1 MPYRVF
7 LHDDSI
13 VSKKI
18 GDFKRAELLRKLTS
32 QWATHYTATMIS
44 TILMS
49 SPYINCSTN
58 KRETFL
64 REFTKN
70 WDFSKLSEF
79 FMFLRSRTNI
89 DYKFKCMMLQEAARR
104 DVLVNSSIHKQDNT
118 VQTPAV
124 TPSNA
129 TTTQHHRRT
138 SSNDF
143 QDIKRNIMEEDEVYE
158 EQYNICYPSSFS
170 NNASS
175 SATTA
180 VTSSSSVSTA
190 TSRYHHH
197 ARLSTSSSTI
207 TMTTGSSS
215 SSNNNDSVSSTI
227 SSSDTLIPS
236 PSTSTSNLNNDKRKF
251 TVI

>member
-1 MPYRVF
+1 M
-7 LHDDSI
+7 
-13 VSKKI
+13 
-18 GDFKRAELLRKLTS
+18 LRKLTN

-64 REFTKN
+64 REFTKE
-70 WDFSKLSEF
+70 WDFSRLSEF

-104 DVLVNSSIHKQDNT
+104 DVLVNSSAIKQDTT
-118 VQTPAV
+118 VHTPAV
-124 TPSNA
+124 TTPSNA
-129 TTTQHHRRT
+129 APSTTQHHRRT

-143 QDIKRNIMEEDEVYE
+143 QDIKRNILEEDEVDE
-158 EQYNICYPSSFS
+158 EPFNICYPSSFN

-175 SATTA
+175 SSAATA
-180 VTSSSSVSTA
+180 SVTSSSASTT

-207 TMTTGSSS
+207 TMTTASSS
-215 SSNNNDSVSSTI
+215 SSNNNDSVGTG
-227 SSSDTLIPS
+227 SSSDNLIPS
-236 PSTSTSNLNNDKRKF
+236 PSTSTSNLNNDKRKI